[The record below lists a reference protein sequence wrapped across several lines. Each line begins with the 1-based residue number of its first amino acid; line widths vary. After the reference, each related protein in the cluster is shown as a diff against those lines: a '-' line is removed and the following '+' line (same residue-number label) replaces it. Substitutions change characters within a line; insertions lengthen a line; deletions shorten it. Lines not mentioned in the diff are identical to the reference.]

1 MTPRNQQEDESAIR
15 NLQSKTQNPKFHMSA
30 LPTPTQSQRNSVTI
44 SVNGLEV
51 LAYAGETVHAALLAS
66 GFQTLRRAGQEPRG
80 VFCGMGVCYDCLITV
95 NGRPRQRACM
105 TLVHDQM
112 EIKLDVD

>member
-1 MTPRNQQEDESAIR
+1 MTDLRI
-15 NLQSKTQNPKFHMSA
+15 
-30 LPTPTQSQRNSVTI
+30 PTQSRQGRVTI
-44 SVNGLEV
+44 SVNGLQV
-51 LAYAGETVHAALLAS
+51 RAYAGETVHAALLAS
-66 GFQTLRRAGQEPRG
+66 GFQTLRRAGKEPRG

-112 EIKLDVD
+112 EIELDVD